1 MRFNQGRI
9 QPVTLGGAY
18 SASFRSQ
25 VSLQVH
31 YRKRDEVYFITLLR
45 QNNGRQKDLIL
56 RMLFSELYK
65 IMVSKVTFPG
75 FRGGDRTPPPLDP
88 PLAFISVRKV
98 LIMKYKLVFNRL

>member
-18 SASFRSQ
+18 SASFRNQ

-31 YRKRDEVYFITLLR
+31 HRKRDEVYFITLLR

-75 FRGGDRTPPPLDP
+75 FRRGDRTPPPSRSAPGFYLCAEGVDNE
-88 PLAFISVRKV
+88 IQTCV
-98 LIMKYKLVFNRL
+98 